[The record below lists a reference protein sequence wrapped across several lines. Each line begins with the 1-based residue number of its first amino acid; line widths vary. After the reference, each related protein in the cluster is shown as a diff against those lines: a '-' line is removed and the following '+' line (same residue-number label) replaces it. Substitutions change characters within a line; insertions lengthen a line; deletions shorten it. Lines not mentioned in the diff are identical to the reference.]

1 MTYANQIASRHYG
14 NICHLIL
21 KMENRFGPADEILVP
36 FLCEK
41 ESARQYPGLGRL
53 HQHQHQDRSESLA
66 TVTSKYWG
74 LRLDRIKHP
83 A

>member
-1 MTYANQIASRHYG
+1 MTYADQIASRHYG

-21 KMENRFGPADEILVP
+21 KMENRFGPADEILGP

-41 ESARQYPGLGRL
+41 ESARQYSGLGRA
-53 HQHQHQDRSESLA
+53 HQHRDRSESLA
-66 TVTSKYWG
+66 TVTSRYWG
-74 LRLDRIKHP
+74 LRLDRIMHS